1 MGQLKQTGEA
11 TEIPGRGY
19 GRVIDVIEL
28 LAGNSSGLTGSE
40 IHRAL
45 GLPKSTAFLL
55 LKHLSARGIVEA
67 DETSGRFVV
76 GHTLLQIAH
85 QVTGGFALVREA
97 RPFLEDLS
105 RRTTEDVYLG
115 VRNGAHLIYVDKVV
129 GTRSIGFDVRLGLP
143 RYLHS
148 TASGKVLLAFDRDTL
163 LDEVVE
169 QVGLPALTPSTI
181 SDVNELR
188 RELRRIR
195 AAGYAL
201 SDGQNVEG
209 VFGMAAPLFGLSGGV
224 EAVVHLSVLSNRA
237 RRERKT
243 LLDEL
248 LKATEAI
255 ADAVGWKRRIAS
267 SRVA

>member
-1 MGQLKQTGEA
+1 MKRISEA
-11 TEIPGRGY
+11 MELPGRGY

-28 LAGNSSGLTGSE
+28 LAGNSAGLTGSE

-45 GLPKSTAFLL
+45 GLPKSTVFLL
-55 LKHLSARGIVEA
+55 LKHLSARGIVQA
-67 DETSGRFVV
+67 DEASGRFVV

-85 QVTGGFALVREA
+85 QVTGGFALIREA
-97 RPFLEDLS
+97 RGFLEDLS
-105 RRTTEDVYLG
+105 RRTTEDVYLA
-115 VRNGAHLIYVDKVV
+115 VRNGAHLIYVDKIV

-148 TASGKVLLAFDRDTL
+148 TASGKVLLAFDRETL
-163 LDEVVE
+163 LDEVVK
-169 QVGLPALTPSTI
+169 QVGLPALTPATI
-181 SDVNELR
+181 SEVNELR
-188 RELRRIR
+188 KELRRIR

-209 VFGMAAPLFGLSGGV
+209 VFGMAAPLLGFSGTV
-224 EAVVHLSVLSNRA
+224 EAVVHLSVLSDRA
-237 RRERKT
+237 RRERKM

-248 LKATEAI
+248 LKTTEAI
-255 ADAVGWKRRIAS
+255 ASAVGWKRRIAP

>member
-1 MGQLKQTGEA
+1 MGRISEM
-11 TEIPGRGY
+11 TELPGRGY

-28 LAGNSSGLTGSE
+28 LAENASGLTGSE

-45 GLPKSTAFLL
+45 ALPKSTVFLL
-55 LKHLSARGIVEA
+55 LKHLSARGIVRA
-67 DETSGRFVV
+67 DETTGRFGV
-76 GHTLLQIAH
+76 GHGLLQIAH
-85 QVTGGFALVREA
+85 QVTGSFALIREA

-115 VRNGAHLIYVDKVV
+115 VRNGAHLIYVDKID

-148 TASGKVLLAFDRDTL
+148 TASGKVLLAFGPDTL

-169 QVGLPALTPSTI
+169 QVGLPALTPATI

-188 RELRRIR
+188 KELRRIR

-209 VFGMAAPLFGLSGGV
+209 VFGMAAPLLGPSGRV

-237 RRERKT
+237 PRERKT
-243 LLDEL
+243 LVDEL
-248 LKATEAI
+248 LKATAAI
-255 ADAVGWKRRIAS
+255 AAAVGWKKRIAP